1 MSELQ
6 LWDTTIEEGKYF
18 SIHYFLK
25 RELNCSARTI
35 YNRKDPTIKKRYEDT
50 HGFVLDVKKIYQKR
64 DCILLDFKDVCI
76 TILEEE

>member
-1 MSELQ
+1 MSGLQ
-6 LWDTTIEEGKYF
+6 LWDITTEEGKYF

-35 YNRKDPTIKKRYEDT
+35 YKRKNPVLKKCYEDT
-50 HGFVLDVKKIYQKR
+50 DEFVLAIKKIYQKR
-64 DCILLDFKDVCI
+64 DCILLDFKDVCL